1 MTEFYNVEIGAK
13 SYLVCREKPEGK
25 GRPILTVYC
34 DHPKLRPPKIRR
46 RIEKAIVEARHG

>member
-25 GRPILTVYC
+25 GRPILTVYFNQ
-34 DHPKLRPPKIRR
+34 KSPPKIRR